1 MVEDDFYSLKIFVVF
16 IVIYEDFFIRI
27 LIKIVL
33 KFKYLYINYNYIVI
47 VLNKN

>member
-1 MVEDDFYSLKIFVVF
+1 MVEDEFYSLKIFVVF
-16 IVIYEDFFIRI
+16 IVIYEVLFIRI

-33 KFKYLYINYNYIVI
+33 KFKYLYINYNYIFI